1 MVTESDNSPVDPPP
15 DEVGIRSDA
24 QSDAAPGVDPGAVS
38 DALDAAGLP
47 VEVAALFDALPNV
60 MFCVKGADDRYVAV
74 NDAFVRRSG
83 RADRRD
89 VVGARAVDLFPEVL
103 AERYEEQDRRVF
115 DEGEPLRDELELIRR
130 PDGRTGWYLTTKLP
144 VVRRGTVVGLVS
156 VSRDLETPSDEG
168 IAMASLGRVVDMVKE
183 RLNGPVKVAQMAAA
197 ASCSEGQLE
206 RRMKRVF
213 GLTATQYV
221 LRARVDRAAAM
232 LVDTDRPIAEVATEC
247 GFSDQ
252 ANLTR
257 QFGRLIGETP
267 ARFRSGRTD

>member
-1 MVTESDNSPVDPPP
+1 ME
-15 DEVGIRSDA
+15 
-24 QSDAAPGVDPGAVS
+24 
-38 DALDAAGLP
+38 
-47 VEVAALFDALPNV
+47 
-60 MFCVKGADDRYVAV
+60 
-74 NDAFVRRSG
+74 
-83 RADRRD
+83 
-89 VVGARAVDLFPEVL
+89 
-103 AERYEEQDRRVF
+103 
-115 DEGEPLRDELELIRR
+115 
-130 PDGRTGWYLTTKLP
+130 
-144 VVRRGTVVGLVS
+144 
-156 VSRDLETPSDEG
+156 
-168 IAMASLGRVVDMVKE
+168 SLGRVVDLVQE
-183 RLNGPVKVAQMAAA
+183 RLDGPVKVADMASAA
-197 ASCSEGQLE
+197 GCTDGQLE

>member
-1 MVTESDNSPVDPPP
+1 MVTESDKSPVDPPTHQDVP
-15 DEVGIRSDA
+15 PIS
-24 QSDAAPGVDPGAVS
+24 
-38 DALDAAGLP
+38 ALDPAGLP
-47 VEVAALFDALPNV
+47 AEVATLFDVLPNV
-60 MFCVKGADDRYVAV
+60 MFCVKGADNRYVAV

-83 RADRRD
+83 RTDRRD
-89 VVGARAVDLFPEVL
+89 VIGARAVDLFPKEL
-103 AERYEEQDRRVF
+103 ANRYEEQDHRVF
-115 DEGEPLRDELELIRR
+115 AEGEPLRDELELIRR

-144 VVRRGTVVGLVS
+144 VVRAGAVVGLVS

-168 IAMASLGRVVDMVKE
+168 IAVESLGRVVDLVHE
-183 RLNGPVKVAQMAAA
+183 RLNGALKVADLAAA
-197 ASCSEGQLE
+197 ADCSEGQLE

-221 LRARVDRAAAM
+221 LRARVDRAAT
-232 LVDTDRPIAEVATEC
+232 LLIDTDRPIAEVAAEC

-267 ARFRSGRTD
+267 ARFRYGRAD